1 MGSRRGNKSL
11 FPHSHFL
18 LWGLVQLPC
27 WQMKRSSWQRCVS
40 EETHSLS
47 VCSSP
52 QANTKVNSDKWRSI
66 RWDML
71 YKSGLKGVRNI
82 KKLSRNL
89 IFVHGKSPHSIFIHH
104 GLQWCN
110 LYVLYEKGMALL
122 LCTQSGI
129 YVYHMFACYICFFFF
144 FMQGDLERESILSM
158 ALLCLNK
165 GLKNVHK
172 YFSVYLLPCFTR
184 FMWYNLY
191 S

>member
-66 RWDML
+66 RLDTL

-89 IFVHGKSPHSIFIHH
+89 IFERGYYKEPTFYFYSSWTTVMQFIHT
-104 GLQWCN
+104 LLPALWN
-110 LYVLYEKGMALL
+110 LLMKKGWHCYYVL
-122 LCTQSGI
+122 SGI
-129 YVYHMFACYICFFFF
+129 YVYHMFACFICLFFYAGGPW
-144 FMQGDLERESILSM
+144 QIEHT
-158 ALLCLNK
+158 LNGCSLFK
-165 GLKNVHK
+165 
-172 YFSVYLLPCFTR
+172 
-184 FMWYNLY
+184 
-191 S
+191 